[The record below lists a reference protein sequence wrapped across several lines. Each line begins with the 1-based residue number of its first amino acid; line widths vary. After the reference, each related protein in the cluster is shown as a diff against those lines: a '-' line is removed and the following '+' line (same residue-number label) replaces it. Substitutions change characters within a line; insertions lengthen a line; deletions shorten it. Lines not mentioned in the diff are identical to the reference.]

1 MRLKTKKDLGVLRV
15 SGRILAE
22 TLKLLAKECK
32 PGVSLEYL
40 DGLARDYIAKK
51 GAKPA
56 FLGYQPSWAD
66 EPYPAAICTSLN
78 EQIVHG
84 IPSEYVVRDGDVVKL
99 DLGVDYQ
106 GYFTDAATTVLAG
119 KVSARTARLIAATK
133 KALMVGIRAAKPGK
147 RLGDVG
153 YAIQRVV
160 EGAGFRVV
168 DGLTGHGV
176 GFAPHE
182 DPEVLNYGEKG
193 TGTLIKP
200 GLVIAIEPMVS
211 AGTPRTMENPDGSFA
226 TADGSIAAHFEHTVY
241 IGENGPEILT
251 AL

>member
-1 MRLKTKKDLGVLRV
+1 MRLKTKKDVAMLRV

-22 TLKLLAKECK
+22 TLKFIAKECK

-40 DGLARDYIAKK
+40 DGLARDYIKRK
-51 GAKPA
+51 GAQPA
-56 FLGYQPSWAD
+56 FLGYRPAWAD

-84 IPSEYVVRDGDVVKL
+84 LPSAYEVRDGDVVKL
-99 DLGVDYQ
+99 DLGVNYQ
-106 GYFTDAATTVLAG
+106 GYFTDAAVTVAAG
-119 KVSARTARLIAATK
+119 KVPARATRLIAATR
-133 KALMVGIRAAKPGK
+133 KALMAGIRAARPGK

-153 YAIQRVV
+153 YAIQRAV

-168 DGLTGHGV
+168 EGLTGHGV

-193 TGTLIKP
+193 TGVVIKP

-211 AGTPRTMENPDGSFA
+211 AGTPKIKENPDGSFS
-226 TADGSIAAHFEHTVY
+226 TADDSIAAHFEHTVY
-241 IGENGPEILT
+241 VGEDGPEILT
-251 AL
+251 Q

>member
-1 MRLKTKKDLGVLRV
+1 MRLKAKKDVATLRV

-22 TLKLLAKECK
+22 TLKLLVRECR

-40 DGLARDYIAKK
+40 DGLARDFIKRK

-56 FLGYQPSWAD
+56 FLGYKPAWAD

-84 IPSEYVVRDGDVVKL
+84 IPSAYVVRDGDVVKL
-99 DLGVDYQ
+99 DLGVDYK
-106 GYFTDAATTVLAG
+106 GYFTDAAVTVAVG
-119 KVSARTARLIAATK
+119 KVSTRTSRMIAATK
-133 KALMVGIRAAKPGK
+133 KALMAGIRAARPGK

-153 YAIQRVV
+153 HAIQHTV

-168 DGLTGHGV
+168 EGLTGHGV

-193 TGTLIKP
+193 TGVVMKS

-211 AGTPRTMENPDGSFA
+211 AGTPKIKENPDGSFS
-226 TADGSIAAHFEHTVY
+226 TADGSTAAHFEHTVY
-241 IGENGPEILT
+241 VGENGPEILT
-251 AL
+251 Q

>member
-1 MRLKTKKDLGVLRV
+1 MRLKNKKDVAALRV

-22 TLKLLAKECK
+22 TLQLLAKECK
-32 PGVSLEYL
+32 VGVSLEYL
-40 DGLARDYIAKK
+40 DGLARAYIKQK

-56 FLGYQPSWAD
+56 FLGYKPTWAD
-66 EPYPAAICTSLN
+66 EAYPAAICTSLN

-84 IPSEYVVRDGDVVKL
+84 IPSECAVREGDVVKL
-99 DLGVDYQ
+99 DLGVDYK
-106 GYFTDAATTVLAG
+106 GYFTDAAVTVAVG
-119 KVSARTARLIAATK
+119 KVPARATRLIAATK
-133 KALMVGIRAAKPGK
+133 KALMAGIRAARPGK

-153 YAIQRVV
+153 YAVQRAV

-182 DPEVLNYGEKG
+182 EPEVLNYGEKG
-193 TGTLIKP
+193 TGVVIKP

-211 AGTPRTMENPDGSFA
+211 AGTPKIRENPDGSFS

-241 IGENGPEILT
+241 IGEGGPEILT
-251 AL
+251 KI

>member
-1 MRLKTKKDLGVLRV
+1 MRLKTKKDVAQLRV

-22 TLKLLAKECK
+22 TLKLIAKECK

-40 DGLARDYIAKK
+40 DGLAHDYIKRK

-56 FLGYQPSWAD
+56 FLGYKPAWAD
-66 EPYPAAICTSLN
+66 EVYPAAICTSLN

-84 IPSEYVVRDGDVVKL
+84 IPSEYAVRDGDVIKL
-99 DLGVDYQ
+99 DLGVDYK
-106 GYFTDAATTVLAG
+106 GYFTDAAVTVAVG
-119 KVSARTARLIAATK
+119 KVPARATRMIAATK
-133 KALMVGIRAAKPGK
+133 RALMAGIRAAKPGK

-153 YAIQRVV
+153 YAIARTV

-168 DGLTGHGV
+168 EGLTGHGV

-193 TGTLIKP
+193 TGVVLKS

-211 AGTPRTMENPDGSFA
+211 AGTPKIKENPDGSFS
-226 TADGSIAAHFEHTVY
+226 TADGSRSAHFEHTVY
-241 IGENGPEILT
+241 IGEDGPEILT
-251 AL
+251 